1 MTTVQA
7 VAAGRATR
15 RRRRAVVLAVLG
27 ALTIGLFAASLMVG
41 LKFYPLDAV
50 MRVIAGFDYPGAG
63 WLRTVVGEAGSREM
77 FTIGE
82 LRLPRACL
90 AVLTGFAFGFA
101 GVTFQTLLRNP
112 LASPDIIGI
121 SWGASAAA
129 VIGIVILGL
138 TGPTVSVLALVGAL
152 AAACAVYGLSMNGGF
167 AATRLILIGIGMAAM
182 LSSIVS
188 YTLARAAEWDIAA
201 ALRWI
206 TGSLGDASW
215 DRVGPVAVMVVL
227 VVPVMMWFGRDMGML
242 ALGDDTAAGMGV
254 RVERTRLLFILGAVL
269 LLAFATAGAG
279 PISFVAFMS
288 GPIAARLTSRAGGS
302 PLLPAGLVGAIL
314 VMSADLV
321 GQFALPHRYP
331 VGVVT
336 GVLGAPF
343 LIYLLI
349 RVNRSGGTL

>member
-1 MTTVQA
+1 MTTLQSVKT
-7 VAAGRATR
+7 GRATR
-15 RRRRAVVLAVLG
+15 QRRRVIILAVLA
-27 ALTIGLFAASLMVG
+27 ALVVALFLVSLMVG
-41 LKFYPLDAV
+41 QKFYPLDTV
-50 MRVIAGFDYPGAG
+50 FRVIAGDNVRGATF
-63 WLRTVVGEAGSREM
+63 TV
-77 FTIGE
+77 GE

-90 AVLTGFAFGFA
+90 AALAGFAFGAA
-101 GVTFQTLLRNP
+101 GLTFQTLLRNP

-129 VIGIVILGL
+129 VIGIVMLGL
-138 TGPTVSVLALVGAL
+138 TGTSVSLVALIGAL
-152 AAACAVYGLSMNGGF
+152 AAAAAVYGLSMNGGF
-167 AATRLILIGIGMAAM
+167 AATRLILIGIGLAAM
-182 LSSIVS
+182 LSSVVS
-188 YTLARAAEWDIAA
+188 YTLARASEWDIAV

-215 DRVGPVAVMVVL
+215 DRVTPLAVVMVI
-227 VVPVMMWFGRDMGML
+227 VVPVMLYFGRDMGML

-254 RVERTRLLFILGAVL
+254 RVERTRLLFILAAVT

-288 GPIAARLTSRAGGS
+288 GPIAARIMVRAGGS
-302 PLLPAGLVGAIL
+302 LLVPAGCVGSIL
-314 VMSADLV
+314 VMSADLI

>member
-1 MTTVQA
+1 MTTTIQSVL
-7 VAAGRATR
+7 AGRRSRGR
-15 RRRRAVVLAVLG
+15 RRITILAVLT
-27 ALTIGLFAASLMVG
+27 ALCVVLFFVSLMVG
-41 LKFYPLDAV
+41 LKFYPLDTVIRV
-50 MRVIAGFDYPGAG
+50 MFGEHVRGATF
-63 WLRTVVGEAGSREM
+63 TV
-77 FTIGE
+77 GE

-90 AVLTGFAFGFA
+90 AALSGFAFGFA

-129 VIGIVILGL
+129 VVGIVVFGL
-138 TGPTVSVLALVGAL
+138 TGTSVSMVAFIGAV
-152 AAACAVYGLSMNGGF
+152 AAAAAVYGLSMNGGF
-167 AATRLILIGIGMAAM
+167 AATRLILIGIGLASM
-182 LSSIVS
+182 LTSIVS
-188 YTLARAAEWDIAA
+188 YTLARASEWDIAV
-201 ALRWI
+201 ALRWL
-206 TGSLGDASW
+206 TGSLGEPSW
-215 DRVGPVAVMVVL
+215 DRVVPLAVIVAVVTPLML
-227 VVPVMMWFGRDMGML
+227 YRSRDMNSL
-242 ALGDDTAAGMGV
+242 ALGDDTSAGLGV
-254 RVERTRLLFILGAVL
+254 HVERTRLLYILGAVI

-288 GPIAARLTSRAGGS
+288 GPIAGRLMTRAGGS
-302 PLLPAGLVGAIL
+302 MLVPSGLVGAIL
-314 VMSADLV
+314 VMSADLI